1 MVILRH
7 KIFFVAT
14 AESAVNAFLLNH
26 LTALTKMFDIT
37 VIVNTND
44 SFFLNKQGLD
54 INVISLNISRN
65 IRIFSDLYCLTHL
78 IYIFIKFRPSA
89 VHSITPKAGLLAM
102 LAASISFVPIR
113 IHTFTGQVWAIQ
125 HGFKRSFLKL
135 FDRLI
140 ANLASFNIVDSLS
153 QQKFLINEN
162 VLTEKKSVVF
172 GLGSVSGV
180 DLKRFKPSKQTF
192 AEVRKSLLIPHDA
205 FVFIYLGR
213 LNKDKGILDLANA
226 FSTIENKNAYLLFVG
241 ADEGGFIDEIK
252 RINVRK
258 LDSIKFLG
266 FTKEPERYLAASNV
280 LCLPSYREGF
290 GSVIIEAAAIE
301 VPTIASNI
309 YGISDAVLNNKT
321 GILHEPGN
329 YKKIAEIM
337 SFFIENPVEVK
348 SFGKTAKTRAL
359 ESFDSHI
366 ITAYWLDFYKH
377 HIN

>member
-1 MVILRH
+1 MKK
-7 KIFFVAT
+7 KIKICFVAT
-14 AESAVNAFLLNH
+14 VDMAINSFLINHLKALSKIYALTVITNTSNPNFLLEQGIAAKVIH
-26 LTALTKMFDIT
+26 LKFSRKINLLSD
-37 VIVNTND
+37 
-44 SFFLNKQGLD
+44 FFYLFKLIG
-54 INVISLNISRN
+54 
-65 IRIFSDLYCLTHL
+65 IFKKE
-78 IYIFIKFRPSA
+78 KFSA

-102 LAASISFVPIR
+102 LAAYLAKVHFRV
-113 IHTFTGQVWAIQ
+113 HTFTGQVWAIQ
-125 HGFKRSFLKL
+125 HGFKRFFLKS

-153 QQKFLINEN
+153 QQQFLINEN
-162 VLTEKKSVVF
+162 VLTKRKSVVF

-180 DLKRFKPSKQTF
+180 DLKRFKPSKQSF
-192 AEVRKSLLIPHDA
+192 IEVRKSLLIPHDA

-226 FSTIENKNAYLLFVG
+226 FSAIENNNAYLLFVG
-241 ADEGGFIDEIK
+241 VDEGGFVDEIK

-258 LDSIKFLG
+258 LDNIKFLG
-266 FTKEPERYLAASNV
+266 FTREPERYLAASNV

-290 GSVIIEAAAIE
+290 GSVIIEAAAME
-301 VPTIASNI
+301 VPAIASNI
-309 YGISDAVLNNKT
+309 YGISDAVLSNKT

-337 SFFIENPVEVK
+337 SFFIENPIEVK
-348 SFGKTAKTRAL
+348 SFGKTSKKRVL